1 MSWKRRGDLV
11 GPDRGDPDDGERER
25 VVKSDDARSPF
36 GGQDVGILLGIVS

>member
-11 GPDRGDPDDGERER
+11 GPDRGDPDGGERER

-36 GGQDVGILLGIVS
+36 GGQDVGILLGIAS